1 MTNTDVEMFLMVTGK
16 TMIKAAESNDPAMQ
30 LEVIK
35 TFIEASKNW
44 EHKAFNAAY
53 MHMLESREV

>member
-1 MTNTDVEMFLMVTGK
+1 MTNTDVEMFLMVTGR

-35 TFIEASKNW
+35 TFAEASKNW
-44 EHKAFNAAY
+44 EQKAFNAAY
-53 MHMLESREV
+53 MHMLESRES